1 MQAMFSCSHTSFDGV
16 SGQKFESTYICHAH
30 LQIGV
35 VVFEPFQ
42 FQVNLL
48 LF

>member
-1 MQAMFSCSHTSFDGV
+1 MQAMFSSSHTSFDGV
-16 SGQKFESTYICHAH
+16 SGQKFAYICHVH
-30 LQIGV
+30 LQIGVV